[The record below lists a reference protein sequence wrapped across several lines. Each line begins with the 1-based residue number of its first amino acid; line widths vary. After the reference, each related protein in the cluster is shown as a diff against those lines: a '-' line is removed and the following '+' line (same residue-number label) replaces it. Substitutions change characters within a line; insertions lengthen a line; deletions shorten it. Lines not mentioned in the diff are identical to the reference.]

1 MTWKDAVI
9 LSIGV
14 LAFLVVILSIIL
26 NDKTP
31 MDIFQSIYL
40 IVLLSIIPGERVFHW
55 LKKVSNRK
63 KQHADII

>member
-1 MTWKDAVI
+1 MTWKDALI
-9 LSIGV
+9 LGIAI
-14 LAFLVVILSIIL
+14 LAFPVLILSIIL

-40 IVLLSIIPGERVFHW
+40 IVLLCIIPAQRVFHW

-63 KQHADII
+63 KQYD

>member
-40 IVLLSIIPGERVFHW
+40 IVLLCIIPGERVFHW

-63 KQHADII
+63 KQYD

>member
-1 MTWKDAVI
+1 MTWKDIVI

>member
-9 LSIGV
+9 LSIGI

-31 MDIFQSIYL
+31 MEIFQSIYL
-40 IVLLSIIPGERVFHW
+40 IVLLCIIPAQRVFYW

-63 KQHADII
+63 KQYD

>member
-9 LSIGV
+9 LGIGV

-40 IVLLSIIPGERVFHW
+40 IVLLCIIPAQRVFYW

-63 KQHADII
+63 KQYD